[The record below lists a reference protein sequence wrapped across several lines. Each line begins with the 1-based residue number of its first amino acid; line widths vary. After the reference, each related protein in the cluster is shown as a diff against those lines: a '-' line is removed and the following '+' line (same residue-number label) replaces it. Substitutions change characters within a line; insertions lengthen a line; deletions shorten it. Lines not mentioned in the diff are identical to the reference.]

1 MIGGHPVGVKGRV
14 RTIFDGRY
22 RYRGPVYTVDPEH
35 YRCVGLFPER
45 VKFVG
50 VKSQGSFKA
59 SYGAISAR
67 VFYLDTPGISRSKI
81 EAVPFERIDRRRTY
95 PFNRALSFAPEAV
108 VL

>member
-1 MIGGHPVGVKGRV
+1 MIGGDPVGVKGRV

-50 VKSQGSFKA
+50 VKSQE
-59 SYGAISAR
+59 
-67 VFYLDTPGISRSKI
+67 RS
-81 EAVPFERIDRRRTY
+81 RRRTT
-95 PFNRALSFAPEAV
+95 PSARALSFTPEAV